1 MIIKAIRG
9 GWLPFGYNNSLIYV
23 ITGDNM
29 KKYGKIAKIGN
40 TDINVYSEGNG
51 DYTIIFM
58 AGSGV
63 GCPGL
68 EYKPL
73 YKRMSDKYRI
83 AVIEKAGYGLSSKA
97 VTERTVE
104 NLVEESRAALKTLKI
119 EPPYILAPHSYS
131 GFETI
136 WWANTYPDEVKAVLS
151 IDMGFPNMMKAMSE
165 KIPLEKKKAMVE
177 KTRKLMQ
184 KIEKRGFLAKM
195 LRNRTVN
202 ASGLLTG
209 NELSEDEKKTY
220 EEVYYKNI
228 ASEAVFDESILA
240 EENAI
245 KAESTG
251 YLSCPSCF
259 IVSNMRSVVK
269 TLSWQQAAK
278 DYAEHCNAELHII
291 NEDHMMYTKIPDK
304 MASIFKSFL
313 EKELLKKD

>member
-1 MIIKAIRG
+1 
-9 GWLPFGYNNSLIYV
+9 
-23 ITGDNM
+23 M
-29 KKYGKIAKIGN
+29 KKYGTIAKLGN
-40 TDINVYSEGNG
+40 TDINIYSDGNG
-51 DYTIIFM
+51 DLTIIFM

-68 EYKPL
+68 EYKPI
-73 YKRMSDKYRI
+73 YRRMSDKYRI

-104 NLVEESRAALKTLKI
+104 NLVEESRAALKALHI

-131 GFETI
+131 GFEAI

-165 KIPLEKKKAMVE
+165 KIPLEKKKAMVA

-184 KIEKRGFLAKM
+184 KIAKRGFLDRI

-209 NELSEDEKKTY
+209 NELSDEEKKTY

-228 ASEAVFDESILA
+228 ASEAVFEESILA
-240 EENAI
+240 EENAK

-251 YLSCPSCF
+251 YLKCPSCF
-259 IVSNMRSVVK
+259 IVSNMKSVVK

-278 DYAEHCNAELHII
+278 DYAAHCNAEIHII
-291 NEDHMMYTKIPDK
+291 DEDHMMYTKIPDK
-304 MASIFKSFL
+304 MVSIFKSFL
-313 EKELLKKD
+313 EKNNL